1 METVQGDVPQG
12 RTINPAKKAERKKS
26 VPYQSLEE
34 EHGVIRESPEF
45 ALDTVFSKTDT
56 KSAPT
61 TSVDSGVSR
70 YHQDLSRFPQPKQQ
84 GDKLDTSDQ
93 VPRKVK
99 LRKSSSFSSPTMAR
113 KALDHSEHSPY
124 ASPRQGRISIAVKS
138 KEAEDRLFSPA
149 SVGDPKKSTS
159 SPELS
164 SPPAFPKGTNIQAR
178 YTFEMRL

>member
-45 ALDTVFSKTDT
+45 ALDTVFSKT
-56 KSAPT
+56 A
-61 TSVDSGVSR
+61 TSFDSGVSR
-70 YHQDLSRFPQPKQQ
+70 YHLDPSRFPQPKQH

-164 SPPAFPKGTNIQAR
+164 SPPAFPKGTNTQQG
-178 YTFEMRL
+178 TLVECGCDEKL

>member
-12 RTINPAKKAERKKS
+12 RTANPAKKAERKKS

-45 ALDTVFSKTDT
+45 ASDTVFSKTDT

-61 TSVDSGVSR
+61 TSFDSGVSR
-70 YHQDLSRFPQPKQQ
+70 YHQDPSRFPQPKQHV
-84 GDKLDTSDQ
+84 DKLDTSDQ
-93 VPRKVK
+93 APRKVK

-178 YTFEMRL
+178 YTWGMRL